1 MVGLRWF
8 HIRLTFKQG
17 VRISETVARLCLVSA
32 FPHLSGKLQGF
43 SVVLGRHLKLAQ
55 EDVCVSQIVERAS
68 LCRLVPELAS
78 DVQTLQ
84 QTQNWSFNQRNIL
97 EY

>member
-1 MVGLRWF
+1 MVGLRF
-8 HIRLTFKQG
+8 LIRLTFKQG
-17 VRISETVARLCLVSA
+17 VRISETVARLSLVSA

-68 LCRLVPELAS
+68 LCRLVSELPS

-97 EY
+97 EF

>member
-1 MVGLRWF
+1 MVGLRF

-32 FPHLSGKLQGF
+32 FPHLPGKLQGF

-55 EDVCVSQIVERAS
+55 EDICVSQIVERAS
-68 LCRLVPELAS
+68 LCRLVPELPS